1 VAHSFPYTVEKLNKF
16 LFDRSTRFKDVVNRL
31 VAGKT
36 LSKRPI
42 EALMITQNMNKKR
55 DNRKAIII
63 MARQHPG

>member
-1 VAHSFPYTVEKLNKF
+1 VAHSFPYTFEKLSRF
-16 LFDRSTRFKDVVNRL
+16 IFDRSTRFKDVVTRL

>member
-16 LFDRSTRFKDVVNRL
+16 ILDRSTRFKDFVTSV
-31 VAGKT
+31 VAGKA

-42 EALMITQNMNKKR
+42 EGLMITQNMNKKR